1 MTMPD
6 TTTREKWDRRFFEL
20 SRLVAT
26 WSEDQ
31 SRKVGAVIVGPANDI
46 RAIGFN
52 GLPRRVSAGP
62 EERHSRQGG
71 EKYYWF
77 EHAERN
83 AIYNAAR
90 SGISTEGCRMYT
102 NLFPCADCAR
112 GIIQSGIVEL
122 NSFEAPEADEVFKR
136 SFKVAVVMLQE
147 AKVDVRLIPADFLQA
162 GTA

>member
-1 MTMPD
+1 MTISD
-6 TTTREKWDRRFFEL
+6 TATREKWDRRFFEL
-20 SRLVAT
+20 SSLVAT

-52 GLPRRVSAGP
+52 GLPRRVSAQHDA
-62 EERHSRQGG
+62 RHSKVDG

-102 NLFPCADCAR
+102 SLFPCADCTR
-112 GIIQSGIVEL
+112 GIIQSGIIEL
-122 NSFEAPEADEVFKR
+122 NSFQAPEADEVFKR
-136 SFKVAVVMLQE
+136 SFEVAQIMLDE
-147 AKVDVRLIPADFLQA
+147 AKVDVRLFAPDFI
-162 GTA
+162 

>member
-1 MTMPD
+1 MTEIEID
-6 TTTREKWDRRFFEL
+6 TRKKWDRRFFEL

-52 GLPRRVSAGP
+52 GLPRRVSAEP
-62 EERHSRQGG
+62 EGRHSRQGG

-102 NLFPCADCAR
+102 NLFPCADCTR

-136 SFKVAVVMLQE
+136 SFEVAVVMLQE
-147 AKVDVRLIPADFLQA
+147 ANVDVRLFPVDFLQA
-162 GTA
+162 GTV

>member
-1 MTMPD
+1 MTD
-6 TTTREKWDRRFFEL
+6 HKKTREKWDRRFFQL
-20 SRLVAT
+20 SRLVAS
-26 WSEDQ
+26 WSEDE

-52 GLPRRVSAGP
+52 GLPRHVKDDHQD
-62 EERHSRQGG
+62 RHSKQDG

-102 NLFPCADCAR
+102 SLFPCADCTR
-112 GIIQSGIVEL
+112 GIIQSGITEL
-122 NSFEAPEADEVFKR
+122 NTFQAPEKDDFFTRSFEVARAMLKEASLK
-136 SFKVAVVMLQE
+136 
-147 AKVDVRLIPADFLQA
+147 VRLFPDDFI
-162 GTA
+162 

>member
-1 MTMPD
+1 MTETD
-6 TTTREKWDRRFFEL
+6 TDTRAKWDRRFFEMC
-20 SRLVAT
+20 RLVAT
-26 WSEDQ
+26 WSEDR

-52 GLPRRVSAGP
+52 GLPRRVDAAP
-62 EERHSRQGG
+62 VERHSRENA

-90 SGISTEGCRMYT
+90 SGISTEGCRIYT
-102 NLFPCADCAR
+102 SLFPCADCTR

-122 NSFEAPEADEVFKR
+122 NSFQVPDVDEVFQR
-136 SFKVAVVMLQE
+136 SFAVAKMMLDE
-147 AKVDVRLIPADFLQA
+147 ARVDVRLFPADFV
-162 GTA
+162 

>member
-1 MTMPD
+1 MTTPD
-6 TTTREKWDRRFFEL
+6 AILVREKWDRRFFQL
-20 SRLVAT
+20 CRLVAT

-52 GLPRRVSAGP
+52 GLPRRVSAAP
-62 EERHSRQGG
+62 ESRHARQDG

-90 SGISTEGCRMYT
+90 SGIGTEGCRMYT
-102 NLFPCADCAR
+102 NLFPCADCTR

-122 NSFEAPEADEVFKR
+122 NSFEAPEADDVFRR
-136 SFKVAVVMLQE
+136 SFEVAKIMLDE
-147 AKVDVRLIPADFLQA
+147 AKVDVRLFRFDFI
-162 GTA
+162 